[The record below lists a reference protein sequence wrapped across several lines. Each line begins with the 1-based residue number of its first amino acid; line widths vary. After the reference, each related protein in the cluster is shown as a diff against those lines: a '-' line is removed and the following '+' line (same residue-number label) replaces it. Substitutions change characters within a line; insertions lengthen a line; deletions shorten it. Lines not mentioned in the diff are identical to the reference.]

1 MKEPFESATSKGLSS
16 PSFIAFFVLLL
27 SIIFFRSLYPPA
39 NILSWDVFG
48 YYLYLPARF
57 IYHDIGLHNIDWV
70 KHIAEQYQTTSTL
83 YQVVPSPEGGFVIK
97 YSAGMALLNAPAFI
111 LAHVLAGPLGFAAD
125 GFSLPY
131 QYAWT
136 ITALFI
142 TGAGLWFTRK
152 ILLEFF
158 NETLTCI
165 LMVVIV
171 LATNYFQLTAFD
183 GYLTHNYTYTFC
195 AIITWFTIRWHR
207 SPGYYSSIML
217 GLSSGLIVLIRPS
230 ELVCLF
236 IPLLWNVYSW
246 NSLKEKARLIANNP
260 KFLIIIIIGFIAA
273 GLPQLLYWKHTTGHY
288 IFYSYVNAGEGFDF
302 LNPYTW
308 QVLFSYRKGW
318 FVYTPVMI
326 LAIPGFISLYR
337 KNKALFPTIIIYFI
351 VNLFV
356 VSSWTCWWY
365 AGGSYSQRAL
375 LTSYI
380 LLALPVGYFIE
391 EMFSRKLTRIL
402 IITVLVIFTTLNIFQ
417 TWQWVHG
424 VINPTR
430 MTKAYYWKVFGRT
443 KIPEGASNL
452 LLVERSDNEV
462 LANPE
467 NYESRVL
474 AFHDYEPNHEPK
486 GNYCGDT
493 VYSGHCAMQLDS
505 AKRFT
510 PAIEAS
516 FSEITTSD
524 HAWLRISAEV
534 FPIFDPAV
542 NPASLVATFEHEGEA
557 YKYKAEGIELEK
569 YSVKT
574 GVWNKVQFDYLTPEV
589 RSKSDKL
596 KVYFWLRGNQ
606 PVLVDDLKVEVF
618 EPR

>member
-1 MKEPFESATSKGLSS
+1 MKESFRSGIRKGLSS
-16 PSFIAFFVLLL
+16 PSFIAFFILLL
-27 SIIFFRSLYPPA
+27 SIIFFRSLYPPV

-48 YYLYLPARF
+48 YYLYLPASF

-70 KHIAEQYQTTSTL
+70 KQIAEQYQTTSTL

-97 YSAGMALLNAPAFI
+97 YSAGMALLNAPAFFI
-111 LAHVLAGPLGFAAD
+111 AQMLSEPLGFAPE

-136 ITALFI
+136 INALII
-142 TGAGLWFTRK
+142 TGIGLWFTRK
-152 ILLEFF
+152 ILLELF
-158 NETLTCI
+158 NEMLTCI
-165 LMVVIV
+165 LMIVIV

-183 GYLTHNYTYTFC
+183 GYLTHNYTYTFF
-195 AIITWFTIRWHR
+195 AIIIWYTIRWHR
-207 SPGYYSSIML
+207 STDYVSSLML
-217 GLSSGLIVLIRPS
+217 GFSSGLIVLIRPS
-230 ELVCLF
+230 ELVCLL
-236 IPLLWNVYSW
+236 IPILWNVYSLD
-246 NSLKEKARLIANNP
+246 SLKEKVRLIANNP
-260 KFLIIIIIGFIAA
+260 KHLIIILLSFLIA
-273 GLPQLLYWKHTTGHY
+273 GLPQLLYWKHITGHY

-302 LNPYTW
+302 LNPHTW

-318 FVYTPVMI
+318 FVYTPVML

-337 KNKALFPTIIIYFI
+337 KNKALFAPVIVYFF
-351 VNLFV
+351 VNLYI

-375 LTSYI
+375 LTSFI
-380 LLALPVGYFIE
+380 LLALPLGYFIE
-391 EMFSRKLTRIL
+391 EMVSRRLTRIL
-402 IITVLVIFTTLNIFQ
+402 IMTILVIFTTLNLFQ

-443 KIPEGASNL
+443 NIPDGAPNL
-452 LLVERSDNEV
+452 LLVERSDNEE
-462 LANPE
+462 LTNPE
-467 NYESRVL
+467 NYTSVIL
-474 AFHDYEPNHEPK
+474 AFNDYENNHDPK

-493 VYSGHCAMQLDS
+493 VYSGRCAMKLDS

-516 FSEITTSD
+516 FNEITTSD

-534 FPIFDPAV
+534 YPTSDPAS
-542 NPASLVATFEHEGEA
+542 NPASLVAAFEHEGEA
-557 YKYKAEGIELEK
+557 YKYKAEGIELGK
-569 YSVKT
+569 YSIKT
-574 GVWNKVQFDYLTPEV
+574 GQWNKVQFDYLTPEV
-589 RSKSDKL
+589 RSKNDKL
-596 KVYFWLRGNQ
+596 KVYFWLRGNR